1 MSNKC
6 KKLYLISNKLTGESE
21 VCFLEGLENQF
32 DHQTDWFIMK
42 IISDGRRVYRQEKK
56 IPRELGEKLW
66 EMVSKK

>member
-1 MSNKC
+1 M
-6 KKLYLISNKLTGESE
+6 
-21 VCFLEGLENQF
+21 EGLENQF

-42 IISDGRRVYRQEKK
+42 IINDGRRAYRQEKK